1 MTAPFTGHVKT
12 RAAVGVDWGWLL
24 TTGEGWAVGGT
35 VGAGE
40 GLAVGTGVGWA
51 VTRGEGLAEGLS
63 TMLAE
68 PATGCP
74 GSSSPPRPCTR

>member
-12 RAAVGVDWGWLL
+12 RAAGWVGWGWLL
-24 TTGEGWAVGGT
+24 T
-35 VGAGE
+35 AGE